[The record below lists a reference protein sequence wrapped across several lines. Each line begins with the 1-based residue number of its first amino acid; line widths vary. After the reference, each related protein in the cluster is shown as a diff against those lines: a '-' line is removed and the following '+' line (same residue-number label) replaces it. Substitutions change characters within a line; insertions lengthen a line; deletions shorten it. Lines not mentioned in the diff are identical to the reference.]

1 MPIDPMNTIPSI
13 SVLPWAAMWRS
24 LFPRSFLFVILSFT
38 IPPSA
43 QSAVIYSGLQN
54 ILIPTTFGGIYLDI
68 DTGATSTS
76 ASPGWDI
83 HPFFGGVGLG
93 GSADFQPVRIGTGN
107 MDTVL
112 QFAMNDLIDNT
123 LNYSTG
129 ENGSSDHLGAPGNF
143 QDGVPGYLGFR
154 FTKNNAAGPFYG
166 WMRLTLTGNTSG
178 AFIHDW
184 AWEDN
189 GGGILAGS
197 LLSIPEPSR
206 ALLIMLG
213 ILVGS
218 FTRRRGLW
226 SALLH

>member
-1 MPIDPMNTIPSI
+1 MKTALI
-13 SVLPWAAMWRS
+13 L
-24 LFPRSFLFVILSFT
+24 VILFAFG

-43 QSAVIYSGLQN
+43 HSVVIYSGVQN
-54 ILIPTTFGGIYLDI
+54 ILIPTDFDGLYLDL

-76 ASPGWDI
+76 TILGWDI
-83 HPFFGGVGLG
+83 NPFFGGVGLG

-107 MDTVL
+107 MDTVV
-112 QFAMNDLIDNT
+112 QFAMNDLIDDT
-123 LNYSTG
+123 LNYAEG

-143 QDGVPGYLGFR
+143 QDGVAGYLGFR
-154 FTKNNAAGPFYG
+154 FFKNNATGPFYG

-178 AFIHDW
+178 AVIHDW